1 MTYTQHRYS
10 GTIERTWQVDLAAAA
25 SVAPW
30 AQRAPALLAGEVA
43 AMGEH
48 FPHWLLALGQANV
61 PVACGACGDT
71 VVFAEGAARCV
82 ACATPA
88 DPPTGAQL
96 VWVGHLPA
104 LLRPAPS
111 FDARL
116 PALAAAGFPTFTAGA
131 ARYLLVMLML
141 AYPAEWPHEEPSVRY
156 SPHFLRLI
164 DVGVGPSGTT
174 HMLSA
179 GRACLYAP
187 GQYQGTGAAAVLQQR
202 AVNHL
207 ASLIKIAGGTPPA
220 EAFIG
225 RIH

>member
-10 GTIERTWQVDLAAAA
+10 GTSERTWQVDLATAS

-43 AMGEH
+43 AMGES
-48 FPHWLLALGQANV
+48 FPHWLLALGQHDA
-61 PVACGACGDT
+61 PVACGTCGNP
-71 VVFAEGAARCV
+71 VVFAAGAARCV
-82 ACATPA
+82 ACDTPA
-88 DPPTGAQL
+88 DPPPGAQL
-96 VWVGHLPA
+96 VWVGHLPT
-104 LLRPAPS
+104 LLRPAS
-111 FDARL
+111 ALDARL
-116 PALAAAGFPTFTAGA
+116 PALAAAGFPTFTVGA
-131 ARYLLVMLML
+131 AHYLLVMLLL

-164 DVGVGPSGTT
+164 GVGPGPSGIT
-174 HMLSA
+174 HLLSA

-207 ASLIKIAGGTPPA
+207 ASLMKIAGGTPPT